1 MDRTAFVFPGRGS
14 QRVGMGA
21 GLAGRH
27 PDLVDAYYRQAD
39 TRLGFPLSELC
50 WQGPG
55 HVLRDASVSEPAVL
69 LTSVVTLEVLRRS
82 GLRPDVVAG
91 HGLGEYTALVAA
103 GSLHWTDALRLVRL
117 RGQLT
122 SLVTERAP
130 GATLDVA
137 GVPTARLV
145 SLCARITAGSG
156 RLVEVTADNAADRAV
171 VEGDTAAVAQL
182 GRAVAAVGGRAAAPR
197 HTGVPRHRG
206 LMRAVQAEFGEA
218 LAATEFQD
226 PVLPFVSSVTAEPVT
241 DAGGAADGLRRQFTG
256 RVEWTATVRRLRYA
270 GATRYVEV
278 GPGRSLA
285 GHCRRTDPA
294 AATHTSHDTAA
305 VDRTVDAF
313 DLAAG
318 AV

>member
-1 MDRTAFVFPGRGS
+1 
-14 QRVGMGA
+14 MGA

-145 SLCARITAGSG
+145 SLCA
-156 RLVEVTADNAADRAV
+156 
-171 VEGDTAAVAQL
+171 
-182 GRAVAAVGGRAAAPR
+182 
-197 HTGVPRHRG
+197 
-206 LMRAVQAEFGEA
+206 
-218 LAATEFQD
+218 
-226 PVLPFVSSVTAEPVT
+226 
-241 DAGGAADGLRRQFTG
+241 
-256 RVEWTATVRRLRYA
+256 
-270 GATRYVEV
+270 
-278 GPGRSLA
+278 
-285 GHCRRTDPA
+285 
-294 AATHTSHDTAA
+294 
-305 VDRTVDAF
+305 
-313 DLAAG
+313 
-318 AV
+318 